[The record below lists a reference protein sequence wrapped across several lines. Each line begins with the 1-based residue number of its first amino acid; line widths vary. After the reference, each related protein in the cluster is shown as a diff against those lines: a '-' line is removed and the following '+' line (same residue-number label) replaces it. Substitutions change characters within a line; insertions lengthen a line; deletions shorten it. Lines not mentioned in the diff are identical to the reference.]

1 MTRMNKWVNE
11 WMNEM
16 WLIDTK
22 LWFIRISIKYSR
34 DLINSMAFFLLAVQ
48 QLFNLFSQLSIPV
61 QLVLNVLKN
70 EECFIY

>member
-1 MTRMNKWVNE
+1 MNE

-22 LWFIRISIKYSR
+22 LWLIRISIKYSR

>member
-1 MTRMNKWVNE
+1 MNE

-22 LWFIRISIKYSR
+22 LWLIRISIKYSR

-48 QLFNLFSQLSIPV
+48 QLFNLFSQFSIPV